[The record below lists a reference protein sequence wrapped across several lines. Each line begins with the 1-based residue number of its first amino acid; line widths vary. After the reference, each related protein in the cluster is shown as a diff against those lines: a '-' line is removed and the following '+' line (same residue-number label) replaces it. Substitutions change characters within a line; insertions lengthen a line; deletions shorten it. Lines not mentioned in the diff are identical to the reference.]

1 MEIEDAVVEGLRVLP
16 PDKQLEVLD
25 FVAFL
30 LRCGGA
36 GAPRQYLEGEWPDL
50 GAGITEAD
58 IAQAQREMEDDVAL
72 LEPPRKQGSD
82 DE

>member
-30 LRCGGA
+30 LRSGGS
-36 GAPRQYLEGEWPDL
+36 GAPRQYLEGQWPDL
-50 GAGITEAD
+50 VGGITEDD
-58 IAQAQREMEDDVAL
+58 IAQAQREMEGDVSL
-72 LEPPRKQGSD
+72 LETPRKQGSD

>member
-1 MEIEDAVVEGLRVLP
+1 MSIEDAVVEGLRVLP

-36 GAPRQYLEGEWPDL
+36 GTPRQYLEGQWPDL
-50 GAGITEAD
+50 DSGITDED
-58 IAQAQREMEDDVAL
+58 IAQARRELASRMSGEGFADGHGGEGD
-72 LEPPRKQGSD
+72 
-82 DE
+82 